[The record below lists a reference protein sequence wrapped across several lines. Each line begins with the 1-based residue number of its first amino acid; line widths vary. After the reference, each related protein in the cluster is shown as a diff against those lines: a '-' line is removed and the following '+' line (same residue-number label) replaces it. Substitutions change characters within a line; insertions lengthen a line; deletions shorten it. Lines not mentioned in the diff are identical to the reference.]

1 MDRLGSLVVAAE
13 ALEDGVSGQPI
24 SNLSYLEREAGAAE
38 RELGPG
44 HVEHEHQREQEW
56 AGQAT
61 CFTSARTATAHA
73 ATQPDAAANEA

>member
-44 HVEHEHQREQEW
+44 HVEAGRQR
-56 AGQAT
+56 
-61 CFTSARTATAHA
+61 
-73 ATQPDAAANEA
+73 P